1 MIYLEIIETIGK
13 MQQDTLMIQLYMGTK
28 RYQRGIM
35 KSRKLILK
43 GEDRSE
49 SEVL

>member
-1 MIYLEIIETIGK
+1 MAYLEIIEAIGK
-13 MQQDTLMIQLYMGTK
+13 MQQDTLMIQLYMETK

-35 KSRKLILK
+35 RSRKLILK
-43 GEDRSE
+43 GEECSE

>member
-35 KSRKLILK
+35 RSRKLILK
-43 GEDRSE
+43 GDDRSGQE
-49 SEVL
+49 FL